1 MIITLPWP
9 PAGLAPNRR
18 NGKHWSSTHAAKLK
32 AGHDAAILTTH
43 AMRAEGYTAPT
54 EGPIAL
60 SLTFCPPDARR
71 RDLDGCLS
79 SNKASLD
86 AVAKALGV
94 DDVRFE
100 PITLRRGPKVSG
112 GVVVVEVGNVQG

>member
-9 PAGLAPNRR
+9 APGLAPNRR
-18 NGKHWSSTHAAKLK
+18 NGKHWTATHAAKLS
-32 AGHDAAILTTH
+32 AGHDAAILTLQ
-43 AMRAEGYTAPT
+43 AMRAQGYTAPA

-71 RDLDGCLS
+71 RDLDGLLS
-79 SNKASLD
+79 SLK
-86 AVAKALGV
+86 KALDSVAQTIGV

-100 PITLRRGPKVSG
+100 PITLRRGKKVSG
-112 GVVVVEVGNVQG
+112 GVVIVEVGDAT

>member
-9 PAGLAPNRR
+9 APGLAPNRR

-32 AGHDAAILTTH
+32 AGHDAAVLTQQ
-43 AMRAEGYTAPT
+43 AMRTQGYTAPV

-60 SLTFCPPDARR
+60 SLMFCPPDARR
-71 RDLDGCLS
+71 RDLDGMLS

-100 PITLRRGPKVSG
+100 PITLRRGKKISG
-112 GVVVVEVGNVQG
+112 GVVVVEVS